1 MWISSASC
9 RQPRQQALCQVRTW
23 DLWREVFLLQWRVRS
38 AACFC
43 THSSLCPLHAGRT
56 TNYRRTVNTLG
67 YLVAGLYESAD
78 AAIPVVTATELDEI
92 LFGNAKA
99 CEQLARLMSSQRRAL
114 KGGWLGSE

>member
-1 MWISSASC
+1 MH
-9 RQPRQQALCQVRTW
+9 
-23 DLWREVFLLQWRVRS
+23 S
-38 AACFC
+38 AARFSMQR
-43 THSSLCPLHAGRT
+43 SSCPLHAGRT

-99 CEQLARLMSSQRRAL
+99 CEQLARMMSSQRRAL
-114 KGGWLGSE
+114 KGVWLRTGRWQAADAARLC